1 VVDRQVIV
9 GLNAVIVA
17 VVRTEPRILTV
28 RPEEEGLACE
38 GAPALPF
45 GPFDAVGDRTLEL
58 GLRRWVR
65 ERTDLELGYAE
76 QLYTFGD
83 RFRDPR
89 EREGGPRLLSIGY
102 LALAAALPASAL
114 TTDWYRLL
122 PWEEHRNG
130 MPPLIAN
137 EILPALS
144 AWAGEGTDPMT
155 RRQRRDRITATFP
168 SETTAWNDE
177 SVLERY
183 ELLYEAGLVREASAA
198 EMRPGNRFG
207 EHMAL
212 DHRRILATAIARIRG
227 KLKYRPLVFDLL
239 PPTFSLLDL
248 QTTVEALAG
257 RRTHKQNFRRFI
269 ETTGLVERTGS
280 QIRSTGGRPAD
291 AFRFRR
297 ETLREHPTPGVKIPR
312 STQSTNKS

>member
-1 VVDRQVIV
+1 MVDRQVIL

-17 VVRTEPRILTV
+17 VTHGQPCVLTV
-28 RPEEEGLACE
+28 RPEREGLAAE
-38 GAPALPF
+38 DASALPF

-65 ERTDLELGYAE
+65 ERTDLELGYVE

-102 LALAAALPASAL
+102 LALVPALPASAL
-114 TTDWYRLL
+114 TAAWYDLL
-122 PWEEHRNG
+122 PWEDHRRG
-130 MPPLIAN
+130 MPAVIAG
-137 EILPALS
+137 EILPALE
-144 AWAGEGTDPMT
+144 AWMAEAGDASL
-155 RRQRRDRITATFP
+155 RRQRQERIAATFAVEP
-168 SETTAWNDE
+168 TAWNDE
-177 SVLERY
+177 AVLERY
-183 ELLYEAGLVREASAA
+183 ELLYEAGLVHEVGFAR
-198 EMRPGNRFG
+198 GFG
-207 EHMAL
+207 RQMAL

-239 PPTFSLLDL
+239 PSTFSLFDL

-269 ETTGLVERTGS
+269 EGTGLVERTGS
-280 QIRSTGGRPAD
+280 QIRATGGRPAD

-297 ETLREHPTPGVKIPR
+297 EALSEHPAPGVKIPR
-312 STQSTNKS
+312 AKQP

>member
-1 VVDRQVIV
+1 MVDRQVIV

-17 VVRTEPRILTV
+17 VVGAQPRILTV
-28 RPEEEGLACE
+28 RPEDEGLPAE

-102 LALAAALPASAL
+102 LALASALPASAL

-130 MPPLIAN
+130 MPPLISDA
-137 EILPALS
+137 ILPALI
-144 AWAGEGTDPMT
+144 AWAEEGTDQTT
-155 RRQRRDRITATFP
+155 RRQRRERIAATFP
-168 SETTAWNDE
+168 SDAASWNDE
-177 SVLERY
+177 AVLERY
-183 ELLYEAGLVREASAA
+183 ELLYEAGLVHEASTA
-198 EMRPGNRFG
+198 EKRSGNRFG

-269 ETTGLVERTGS
+269 EATGLVERTGN

-297 ETLREHPTPGVKIPR
+297 ETLREHPAPGVKLPR
-312 STQSTNKS
+312 SRRKS